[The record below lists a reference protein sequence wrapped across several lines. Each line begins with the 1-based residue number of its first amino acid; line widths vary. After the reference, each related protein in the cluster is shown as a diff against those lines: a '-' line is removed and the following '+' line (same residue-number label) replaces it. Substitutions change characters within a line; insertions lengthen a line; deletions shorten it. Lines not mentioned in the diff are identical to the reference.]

1 LDSRDSTKKQLL
13 DALDKGV
20 KAIHLQHHHNGKL
33 ILNICC
39 ARCMT

>member
-1 LDSRDSTKKQLL
+1 LDSRDSTKKKLM

-20 KAIHLQHHHNGKL
+20 KVIHLQHHQSGKL

-39 ARCMT
+39 ACCMT